1 MFQFINLM
9 VKNMN
14 RSLTILLGV
23 GVVAVIV
30 VLVVALITNTSGPGT
45 TTTVARSTVEI
56 PIGVMVSLTGDLES
70 YGPLYRAAA
79 QLAEQDI
86 NSFLSS
92 INSPYRVRVYF
103 EDDKS
108 TPEGALAAAQSFAA
122 RGIKI
127 VFTYTSSATSAVK
140 SFASQNDMIIISYA
154 STAPHL
160 AIPGDNVFRLQPPDI
175 FQARGIATLIK
186 ELGVDRVIVIYRGDD
201 WGDGLYR
208 ALSQRLAELG
218 GSVIAGIRY
227 DPASKDLSAE
237 VARLAD
243 YVRREQNINRV
254 GIVALSFPGDFLS
267 LFNAAM
273 RYPELMSVK
282 WFGSDGT
289 VDDVKVRDVLGEKIV
304 DSGILFINL
313 RFFTAEYP
321 HQEMFAVRFRNMTGE
336 NPGEAAYGLYDGI
349 WAVALS
355 VVINNG
361 SISGSQLEKVFPEI
375 AYRYFG
381 YSGWLL
387 LDENGDRALATY
399 AYRMLA
405 RTQNGIEWVTVG
417 YFDGST
423 GKVTLS
429 LPH

>member
-1 MFQFINLM
+1 
-9 VKNMN
+9 MN
-14 RSLTILLGV
+14 RSTSLVLGI
-23 GVVAVIV
+23 GIIAVIV
-30 VLVVALITNTSGPGT
+30 ALALILTGNTSTAGT
-45 TTTVARSTVEI
+45 TTTVAQGTIEI

-86 NSFLSS
+86 NNFLAL
-92 INSPYRVRVYF
+92 INSPYRVKVYF

-127 VFTYTSSATSAVK
+127 MFTYTSSATSAVK
-140 SFASQNDMIIISYA
+140 SFASQNDMIVISYA

-160 AIPGDNVFRLQPPDI
+160 AIAGDNVFRLEPPDT
-175 FQARGIATLIK
+175 FQARGIASLIR
-186 ELGVDRVIVIYRGDD
+186 ELGVDRVVIIYRGDD

-208 ALSQRLAELG
+208 ALSQRLVELG

-237 VARLAD
+237 VASLAD
-243 YVRREQNINRV
+243 YVRREQNRERL

-273 RYPELMSVK
+273 RYPELMNVK

-304 DSGILFINL
+304 ESGILFINL

-321 HQEMFAVRFRNMTGE
+321 HQERLATRYRTITGE
-336 NPGEAAYGLYDGI
+336 NPSEAAYGLYDGI
-349 WAVALS
+349 WAVTLS
-355 VVINNG
+355 VILNNG
-361 SISGSQLEKVFPEI
+361 STSGSQLARVFPEV

-387 LDENGDRALATY
+387 LDENGDRAIATY

-405 RTQNGIEWVTVG
+405 RTQSGIEWVTVG
-417 YFDGST
+417 YYDGST

-429 LPH
+429 LP